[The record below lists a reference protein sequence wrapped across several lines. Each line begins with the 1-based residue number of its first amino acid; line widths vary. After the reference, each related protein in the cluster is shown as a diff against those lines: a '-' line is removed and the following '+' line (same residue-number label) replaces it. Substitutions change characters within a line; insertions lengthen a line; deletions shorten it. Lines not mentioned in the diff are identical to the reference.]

1 MKNAPTHLRA
11 IVGLFSEV
19 ACYNYVCARAIV
31 AAESAICI
39 ATARMRDARP
49 GKEDDSGNLSFGF

>member
-1 MKNAPTHLRA
+1 
-11 IVGLFSEV
+11 
-19 ACYNYVCARAIV
+19 VCARAIV